1 MRKKLREGGKM
12 PSENSKRRRGG
23 EHEALLEQLKD
34 ERGKRV
40 VFVSHCLL
48 NENVRYLGGAFR
60 RGGVEEVIMAFIQ
73 QGIGIYQ
80 MPCPEQRAW
89 GGVLKRYIL
98 PWYGSKG
105 TLRYA
110 IATRMLGVFL
120 WYTWQVYRR
129 LAMRVVHDIADYVL
143 SGFEVV
149 GIVGIGGSPSCGVRR
164 TLDIKRSLVVAAS
177 CPVQKL
183 NREAFN
189 EAAVAACV
197 IDGEGMF
204 EHALRRGLEQR
215 GLLVPFI
222 EHDILA
228 EMRGNL
234 SSVCPA

>member
-1 MRKKLREGGKM
+1 VPG
-12 PSENSKRRRGG
+12 ENSKRLRRRGS
-23 EHEALLEQLKD
+23 EHDALLEQLKD
-34 ERGKRV
+34 ERGKRI

-60 RGGVEEVIMAFIQ
+60 RSGVEEVIMAFLQ

-110 IATRMLGVFL
+110 IAKQMLGVFL
-120 WYTWQVYRR
+120 WYTRHVYRR
-129 LAMRVVHDIADYVL
+129 LAKRVVHDIEDYVL
-143 SGFEVV
+143 SGFKVV

-177 CPVQKL
+177 CPVQQL

-204 EHALRRGLEQR
+204 EHALRRRLERR
-215 GLLVPFI
+215 GLPVPFI
-222 EHDILA
+222 EHDIVA
-228 EMRGNL
+228 EMRGKL
-234 SSVCPA
+234 SSVSPAV